1 MPDAYPPVYSSRP
14 VAPVVVRLRSRSS
27 KAGFPKFLL
36 FLACFG
42 LLVLFALAC
51 ATVLGALGY
60 YQVTD
65 RILPGVRVGQ
75 AGFGRHDPV

>member
-1 MPDAYPPVYSSRP
+1 MPDAYPPINSSRP

-27 KAGFPKFLL
+27 KTSFPKFLL

-51 ATVLGALGY
+51 ATVLGALDITRLLTASY
-60 YQVTD
+60 PALESANW
-65 RILPGVRVGQ
+65 IW
-75 AGFGRHDPV
+75 AA